1 MKSHILA
8 AIRSQPWAIVP
19 HYLAA
24 IEAIALRMYD
34 NPALLAV
41 QDDGHVERQAERELG
56 AVAMMGQRAPATRTA
71 MLRDGVGM
79 LPVTGP
85 VFPRANIMTEMS
97 GATSLDIAAADLRA
111 LQASP
116 DVKAILVV
124 MDTPGGAVAQVND
137 FGRLIAASPKSVAVH
152 VTGMCCSAGYW
163 IASQATG
170 GISAD
175 PTCQIGNIGVVVSA
189 DYQVEPDHQGYR
201 QIDIVSTNAPNKR
214 PDLSTEEG
222 RAEVRK
228 ILDGVEA
235 VFIQTVAR
243 GRGVSE
249 ATVRNDFG
257 RGASMAA
264 GAALTAGLI
273 DRIEA
278 DGLDG
283 AITRLAGTAPKP
295 SRNPSRR
302 TAAASLQLAQIR
314 ARTH

>member
-1 MKSHILA
+1 MNHHILA
-8 AIRSQPWAIVP
+8 AIRSQPWAILP

-24 IEAIALRMYD
+24 IEAIALRIYD

-41 QDDGHVERQAERELG
+41 QEDGHVERQPS
-56 AVAMMGQRAPATRTA
+56 AVALMGQRAPATRTA

-79 LPVTGP
+79 LPITGP

-116 DVKAILVV
+116 DVKSILVV
-124 MDTPGGAVAQVND
+124 MDTPGGAVAQIND
-137 FGRLIAASPKSVAVH
+137 FGRLIAASSKPVAVH

-163 IASQATG
+163 IASQGTG

-175 PTCQIGNIGVVVSA
+175 STCLIGNIGVVVSA
-189 DYQVEPDHQGYR
+189 DYQVEPDSQGYR
-201 QIDIVSTNAPNKR
+201 SIDIVSTNAPNKR

-222 RAEVRK
+222 RAQIRQM
-228 ILDGVEA
+228 LDGVEA
-235 VFIQTVAR
+235 VFIQAVAR

-257 RGASMAA
+257 RGASLAA
-264 GAALTAGLI
+264 ADALSAGLI

-283 AITRLAGTAPKP
+283 AITRLAGAAPKP

-314 ARTH
+314 ARNH